1 MSLLAKRARTDE
13 YKVLELV
20 FWLGQASRQHLM
32 QLTDW
37 SKSKVISLVSGLMEA
52 GWLAESSALESTGG
66 RRASGMR
73 LSPERGYLL
82 GFDLG
87 VTSLDVGLYDL
98 SLRCIDTRTV
108 PVVRIDDTEAV
119 LEAMHVLAV
128 SLRETWRLE
137 KTDILAVGVG
147 VPGPVDVA
155 SGMLVD
161 PPIMP
166 NWNRVS
172 IPDEFAKYTPAPVYV
187 DNDVNV
193 MALGELH
200 RRRLTGATGN
210 TPLHLGNENF
220 IVVKLGTGIGA
231 GIVTHG
237 ELHRGAD
244 GAAGDIGHIMVDQ
257 NGPHCHC
264 GNVGCLEAYAG
275 AEALSRQ
282 AAQGESEVFS
292 RLLAEKGFLDA
303 HDVAAAFAFQH
314 GWSHDAAFR
323 ETARRTD
330 ELFGVQSGAGLY
342 FNYAFTAVW
351 LADVVWL
358 WTSGETYRTR
368 PRWISDSIH
377 AFMAFMFF
385 NATVVFASGWVRWLG
400 VVATAILL
408 LIHAP
413 FRRR

>member
-1 MSLLAKRARTDE
+1 MSLLSKRARTDE

-37 SKSKVISLVSGLMEA
+37 SKSKVISMVSGLMEA
-52 GWLAESSALESTGG
+52 GWLVESSALESTGG
-66 RRASGMR
+66 RRASGLT

-98 SLRCIDTRTV
+98 SLRCIDTRSV
-108 PVVRIDDTEAV
+108 PVVRIGDTEAV
-119 LEAMHVLAV
+119 LEAMHALAV
-128 SLRETWRLE
+128 SLRETWKLE

-172 IPDEFAKYTPAPVYV
+172 IPDEFAKFTPAPVYV
-187 DNDVNV
+187 DNDVNT

-200 RRRLTGATGN
+200 RRRLASGSGN
-210 TPLHLGNENF
+210 DPLNLGNENF

-257 NGPHCHC
+257 RGPHCHC

-275 AEALSRQ
+275 AEALSKQ
-282 AAQGESEVFS
+282 AAQGESEIFS
-292 RLLAEKGFLDA
+292 RLLAEKGFLDS
-303 HDVAAAFAFQH
+303 HDIAAAARSGDRH
-314 GWSHDAAFR
+314 ANSIIR
-323 ETARRTD
+323 EAGQRIG
-330 ELFGVQSGAGLY
+330 LVLSGLT
-342 FNYAFTAVW
+342 N
-351 LADVVWL
+351 
-358 WTSGETYRTR
+358 
-368 PRWISDSIH
+368 
-377 AFMAFMFF
+377 FF
-385 NATVVFASGWVRWLG
+385 NPGS
-400 VVATAILL
+400 LL
-408 LIHAP
+408 LGGGISEISPSLLASVRQTVYARSLALSTRNLSIDLLPEKHSVGIRGACTLA
-413 FRRR
+413 FLGAARQEKLL

>member
-1 MSLLAKRARTDE
+1 MSLLSKRARTDE

-52 GWLAESSALESTGG
+52 GWLIESTALESTGG
-66 RRASGMR
+66 RRASG
-73 LSPERGYLL
+73 LTLNPERGYLL

-98 SLRCIDTRTV
+98 SLRCIDTRSV
-108 PVVRIDDTEAV
+108 PVARIDDTEAV
-119 LEAMHVLAV
+119 LESMHALAV

-187 DNDVNV
+187 DNDVNI

-200 RRRLTGATGN
+200 RRRLASGN
-210 TPLHLGNENF
+210 GTAPLNLGNENF

-244 GAAGDIGHIMVDQ
+244 GAAGDIGHIMVDPS
-257 NGPHCHC
+257 GPHCHC

-275 AEALSRQ
+275 AEALNQQ
-282 AAQGESEVFS
+282 AAQGDSEHFT
-292 RLLAEKGFLDA
+292 RLLAKKGSLDSY
-303 HDVAAAFAFQH
+303 DVAAAARSGDRH
-314 GWSHDAAFR
+314 ANSIIR
-323 ETARRTD
+323 EAGQRIG
-330 ELFGVQSGAGLY
+330 LVLSGLTNF
-342 FNYAFTAVW
+342 FNPGSIY
-351 LADVVWL
+351 L
-358 WTSGETYRTR
+358 GGG
-368 PRWISDSIH
+368 ISDISPSLLASVRQTVYARSLALSTRNLSIDLLPEKH
-377 AFMAFMFF
+377 SAGMRGACTLAF
-385 NATVVFASGWVRWLG
+385 LG
-400 VVATAILL
+400 AARTETLL
-408 LIHAP
+408 
-413 FRRR
+413 

>member
-1 MSLLAKRARTDE
+1 MSLLSKRAQTDE

-52 GWLAESSALESTGG
+52 GWLAESCALESTGG
-66 RRASGMR
+66 RRASGLR
-73 LSPERGYLL
+73 LSSERGYLL

-98 SLRCIDTRTV
+98 SLRCIDTRSV
-108 PVVRIDDTEAV
+108 PVARIDDTEAV
-119 LEAMHVLAV
+119 LEAMQTLAV
-128 SLRETWRLE
+128 SLRETWKLE

-147 VPGPVDVA
+147 VPGPVDVV

-172 IPDEFAKYTPAPVYV
+172 IPDELAKYTPAPVYV

-200 RRRLTGATGN
+200 RQRLASGG
-210 TPLHLGNENF
+210 TPLSLGNENF

-237 ELHRGAD
+237 ALHRGAD

-282 AAQGESEVFS
+282 AAQGESEMFS

-303 HDVAAAFAFQH
+303 HDIAAAARS
-314 GWSHDAAFR
+314 GDRCANRIIR
-323 ETARRTD
+323 E
-330 ELFGVQSGAGLY
+330 AGQRIGL
-342 FNYAFTAVW
+342 V
-351 LADVVWL
+351 LAGI
-358 WTSGETYRTR
+358 TN
-368 PRWISDSIH
+368 
-377 AFMAFMFF
+377 FF
-385 NATVVFASGWVRWLG
+385 NPGS
-400 VVATAILL
+400 LL
-408 LIHAP
+408 LGGGISEISPSLLASVRQTVYARSLALSTRNLTIDLLPEKHSAGIRGACTLA
-413 FRRR
+413 FLGAAREEHLL